1 MADENLCKGWCKK
14 KECEAFALYFFMDAS
29 EVHEGQTLGHEVAV
43 GVDDQDVPIKGGKII
58 MYVKNLPQPVMT
70 DFLLIACC
78 HRIGTYLTNTRRM
91 RSNWATRDVFQVWW
105 EELEKYDGLAVRT
118 ICAPELNNIF
128 EDGVQQV
135 RNLLMD
141 INTSEKMYKR

>member
-1 MADENLCKGWCKK
+1 MADENICKGWCKK
-14 KECEAFALYFFMDAS
+14 SGCVAFALYFFMDVS
-29 EVHEGQTLGHEVAV
+29 EAHEGQTLGHEVAV
-43 GVDDQDVPIKGGKII
+43 GVDEQDVPFKGGKII

-105 EELEKYDGLAVRT
+105 
-118 ICAPELNNIF
+118 
-128 EDGVQQV
+128 
-135 RNLLMD
+135 
-141 INTSEKMYKR
+141 